1 MELMQL
7 TIFDELKTQ
16 VVEKLVVG
24 DCVKVR
30 QEAIDLAEKSKN
42 EGKYVENYYYLQEYR
57 HLVGEIVKKHYGK
70 NGICFEVSYLN
81 KKEALFYSKEL
92 IKV

>member
-7 TIFDELKTQ
+7 TIFDELETQ

-24 DCVKVR
+24 DRVKVR
-30 QEAIDLAEKSKN
+30 QEAIDLAEKSN
-42 EGKYVENYYYLQEYR
+42 DVESYHYLQEYR
-57 HLVGEIVKKHYGK
+57 HSVGEIVKKDYGK
-70 NGICFEVSYLN
+70 NGACFEVTYKGKRKAIFNSD
-81 KKEALFYSKEL
+81 EL